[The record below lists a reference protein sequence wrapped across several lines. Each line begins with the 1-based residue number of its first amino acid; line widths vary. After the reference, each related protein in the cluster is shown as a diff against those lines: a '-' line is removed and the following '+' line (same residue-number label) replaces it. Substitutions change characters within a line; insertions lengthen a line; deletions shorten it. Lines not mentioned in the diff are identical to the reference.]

1 MLDINNT
8 YSNGLGYSAMKLRAY
23 DKVILWWL
31 LLIVIT
37 ATSFFAYRTYNL
49 INSTLGN

>member
-8 YSNGLGYSAMKLRAY
+8 YFNGLGYSTMKLRAY

-31 LLIVIT
+31 LLITIA

-49 INSTLGN
+49 IKSGLVL